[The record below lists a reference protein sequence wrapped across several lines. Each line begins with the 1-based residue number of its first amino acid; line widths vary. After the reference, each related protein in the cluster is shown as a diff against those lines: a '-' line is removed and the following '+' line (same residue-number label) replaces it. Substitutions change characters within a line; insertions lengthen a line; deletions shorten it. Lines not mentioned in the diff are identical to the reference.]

1 MSKRPNTGRV
11 DDKPGGW
18 KRGNESLIPAK
29 PVAPGKRAPAK
40 AAKASSKS
48 KSKKK

>member
-29 PVAPGKRAPAK
+29 GTAPGKRAPAK
-40 AAKASSKS
+40 GAKAGG
-48 KSKKK
+48 KKKR